1 MITMPDYFNLIMIA
15 LIVLMVVYT
24 AYDWWHCRYSKP
36 RFRKGKDGYVEYRSL
51 RFAPR
56 WEKLT
61 IWISE
66 PEERICHVH
75 DTIRRQEYD
84 VKYTGPGRA
93 YVQYDAEDVWRPI
106 IAPYNTIKK
115 LERFQDKLIYKE
127 DDILNGKTLQIVQD

>member
-1 MITMPDYFNLIMIA
+1 MSVLTLTEAWLGLAIFTLIYI
-15 LIVLMVVYT
+15 
-24 AYDWWHCRYSKP
+24 AYDIVYRRYSKP
-36 RFRKGKDGYVEYRSL
+36 RFRKGKDGHVEYKSL

-66 PEERICHVH
+66 PEERICHIH

-84 VKYTGPGRA
+84 VKYIGPGRA

-106 IAPYNTIKK
+106 VAPYNTIKK
-115 LERFQDKLIYKE
+115 LERYQDELIYKE
-127 DDILNGKTLQIVQD
+127 DDILNGKTLQIVKD